1 MLLMVPALIG
11 LLAVPLYFL
20 LLMADGRKL
29 GERLRDRQAERAKAV
44 PEEGEPLI
52 ASDRRS
58 WLAPPYRMREDTPSA
73 WPPL

>member
-1 MLLMVPALIG
+1 MILMVPALIG
-11 LLAVPLYFL
+11 LLVVPLYFL

-29 GERLRDRQAERAKAV
+29 RESLRDRRAERAKV
-44 PEEGEPLI
+44 PAEENGPFI
-52 ASDRRS
+52 ASDQRS